1 MPAYNAFAYQNP
13 YLANGYYYPQ
23 AQMFQPYNYS
33 MQGQNQMPQSAQ
45 QNQTQAQ
52 FSNIWFNGGENEAR
66 MYPVAPNNAV
76 ALWSETEP
84 IIYLKK
90 ADASGKPEFKVYDLV
105 ERKQEAGEVSYA
117 SKDDMSSLIG
127 IVKDVYCIWDY
138 ETKMQMDGYSEYPD
152 NYAYDN
158 SYARG
163 NVKRNSMGQ
172 YSRDGMMNNYPSRRM
187 NYSRADA
194 KEEFINQ
201 LRDLMGDAPDDRTRE
216 HVQRMIHD
224 MEQ

>member
-1 MPAYNAFAYQNP
+1 MQHLEGLLKLADREFGKMEQN
-13 YLANGYYYPQ
+13 
-23 AQMFQPYNYS
+23 
-33 MQGQNQMPQSAQ
+33 
-45 QNQTQAQ
+45 
-52 FSNIWFNGGENEAR
+52 GEFRNKDEI
-66 MYPVAPNNAV
+66 
-76 ALWSETEP
+76 ET
-84 IIYLKK
+84 
-90 ADASGKPEFKVYDLV
+90 VY
-105 ERKQEAGEVSYA
+105 K
-117 SKDDMSSLIG
+117 LID

-172 YSRDGMMNNYPSRRM
+172 YSRDGMMNGYPSRRM
-187 NYSRADA
+187 GYSRADA

>member
-1 MPAYNAFAYQNP
+1 MQHLEGLLKLADREFGKMEQN
-13 YLANGYYYPQ
+13 
-23 AQMFQPYNYS
+23 
-33 MQGQNQMPQSAQ
+33 
-45 QNQTQAQ
+45 
-52 FSNIWFNGGENEAR
+52 GEFRNKDEI
-66 MYPVAPNNAV
+66 
-76 ALWSETEP
+76 ET
-84 IIYLKK
+84 
-90 ADASGKPEFKVYDLV
+90 VY
-105 ERKQEAGEVSYA
+105 K
-117 SKDDMSSLIG
+117 LID

-172 YSRDGMMNNYPSRRM
+172 YSRDGMMNGYPSRRM
-187 NYSRADA
+187 GYSRGDA

-216 HVQRMIHD
+216 HIQRMIHD

>member
-1 MPAYNAFAYQNP
+1 MQHLEGLLKLADREFGKMEQN
-13 YLANGYYYPQ
+13 
-23 AQMFQPYNYS
+23 
-33 MQGQNQMPQSAQ
+33 
-45 QNQTQAQ
+45 
-52 FSNIWFNGGENEAR
+52 GEFRNKDEI
-66 MYPVAPNNAV
+66 
-76 ALWSETEP
+76 ET
-84 IIYLKK
+84 
-90 ADASGKPEFKVYDLV
+90 VY
-105 ERKQEAGEVSYA
+105 K
-117 SKDDMSSLIG
+117 LID

-172 YSRDGMMNNYPSRRM
+172 YSRDGMTNSYPSRRM

-194 KEEFINQ
+194 REEFINQ